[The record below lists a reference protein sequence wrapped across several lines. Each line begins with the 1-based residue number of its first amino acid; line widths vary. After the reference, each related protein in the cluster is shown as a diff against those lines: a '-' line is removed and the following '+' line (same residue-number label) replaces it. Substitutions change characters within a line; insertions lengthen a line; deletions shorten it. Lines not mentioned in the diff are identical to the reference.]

1 MVARAGSWR
10 VVEVDGYLPPRPP
23 PAGTSTPVGYKYFSP
38 AGPVHTWRSSRPG
51 PAAIKQQQGHCHKRQ
66 QRSLAIWV
74 FGPCHFSVVGPV
86 AAGLVGHGTEPGCAC
101 TCAPRTIA
109 CWAAG
114 ATEPLPARIFAF
126 SASNSACVSTPES
139 SSSFKPFSFATVSDI
154 CGIEI
159 KKSEVTKQPVVLEDD
174 GGQRCCRTAN
184 AAPTLH
190 EITQIRLSPSVC
202 VVIAPGNERLRK
214 TRLAAPH
221 SPRRTPTGSLRD
233 LVRRGVPSVLQVP
246 LAFNATIFS
255 IWLGTQG
262 KP

>member
-51 PAAIKQQQGHCHKRQ
+51 PAAIKQQQGHHPKQHRAN
-66 QRSLAIWV
+66 LAIWV

-114 ATEPLPARIFAF
+114 ATEPLPARTFAF

-154 CGIEI
+154 
-159 KKSEVTKQPVVLEDD
+159 S
-174 GGQRCCRTAN
+174 
-184 AAPTLH
+184 AATISPWTTSPSILDVS
-190 EITQIRLSPSVC
+190 RLSGQPFEVQ
-202 VVIAPGNERLRK
+202 IALIVYAVLIL
-214 TRLAAPH
+214 LAH
-221 SPRRTPTGSLRD
+221 LCSSLVSYLKYR
-233 LVRRGVPSVLQVP
+233 P
-246 LAFNATIFS
+246 LARGIS
-255 IWLGTQG
+255 
-262 KP
+262 